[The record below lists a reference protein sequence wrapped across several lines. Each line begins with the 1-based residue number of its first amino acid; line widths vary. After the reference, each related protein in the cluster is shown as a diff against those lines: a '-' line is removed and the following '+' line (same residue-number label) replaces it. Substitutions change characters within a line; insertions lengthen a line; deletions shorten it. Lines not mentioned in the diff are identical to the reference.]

1 MNQKVTDA
9 IPARQLVSCGDV
21 SCELLVNPIPRP
33 EPDPITI
40 TLKPKARRVTFVDHR
55 KPNSTVILTLAQQ
68 ILRERGV
75 EVNEEILFKGDAAVP
90 MPGALLSRLAAEP
103 GLVLC
108 GVSD

>member
-1 MNQKVTDA
+1 MSQHPSPG
-9 IPARQLVSCGDV
+9 IPARQLQSCGDV

-40 TLKPKARRVTFVDHR
+40 TLKPKERRVTFVDHS
-55 KPNSTVILTLAQQ
+55 KPNSAIILGFAAELLGQ
-68 ILRERGV
+68 RGV
-75 EVNEEILFKGDAAVP
+75 AVAPLQVKPDASVT
-90 MPGALLSRLAAEP
+90 MPAAMLKSLAGET